1 MFRRRLIILIQVLSG
16 LLVGVGI
23 LFGVLAWRLS
33 TSPVS
38 LNFITPIIER
48 NFSAKDKS
56 YVVRVA
62 DTVLIWDGW
71 RRPADVRARDIRVFN
86 RDGKLLARL
95 PQVSIGI
102 SMGALLR
109 GRLAVS
115 SLGIRRLRA
124 SVARY
129 KDGEFTV
136 GLMPADGAAQNI
148 DGIIKSLAREL
159 SRSPSETD
167 GAFGYLKRV
176 AITES
181 QLVFNDRRAGI
192 VWRAPRADIIMVRG
206 KSGLSTDAAIAF
218 QVQDKWTRIF
228 AKLDYRRAAGL
239 FLAQTRFENLDP
251 SLISRSVAGLGDF
264 VNFNMPVTG
273 EVGLSV
279 TKAGVLKK
287 LSGEIMTPVGGI
299 AGDFEFAPDGD
310 AVSGLVRID
319 RLDISEIAK
328 RVPMFQRLV
337 GLNVI
342 FNGNIGGKGGRDGR
356 ITELEFNLVSG
367 EGALEFPEIWNAPQK
382 VKGIRLKGG
391 VSGDFDR
398 VDVAEA
404 IIDFGGPKIEAEA
417 HVQRVGDEARLQLDA
432 TLFEL
437 PFAGLDAYWP
447 EALGKTA
454 RKWVTTNIREGKANE
469 TNMRLVGWMPTG
481 DIDGLKVSSLNGTM
495 RYEGLEVDYWS
506 PLPKVKNAKGTAT
519 FSADRFDLVLS
530 GGDLR
535 EIKIDQALINMFDLD
550 TEKEQ
555 ISIDI
560 LMQGPLK
567 TALLVLD
574 HKPLSYVKKLGVS
587 ADGFEGDA
595 AIRLRM
601 DFPLDSNVSRD
612 ALKVSSSATLK
623 RVVLPMGPSGL
634 KFTEG
639 RLKFKL
645 VDDDMKVAGPVKLNG
660 VPVNLN
666 WHEIFGKKG
675 KIRSKYRLQAMLSD
689 AQRSALALKWADF
702 VSGPTG
708 VDMTYIKLRSGNRH
722 LKASIDLTEAEIARA
737 DLDFK
742 KSAGEQASAYLV
754 MEFGKDAQTKTADV
768 KFSGAALGGEASLAF
783 APTESELWR
792 LQLKQLSVKGKSI
805 HGVVARR
812 SDGVLE
818 ADVIADSFNIDEL
831 MAEQKAKKVGTEGET
846 DKPAALKINAK
857 IGVLKWGDKRQLKNA
872 DVSLRHDGSDVL
884 ALLLSG
890 HVGEGKSF
898 KIDYQPSPA
907 GYSLDVETDDFGG
920 SLQALDITKNVI
932 GGNFKISGKRSSLSA
947 AMEGKFSATQYRL
960 MKVPAIARIL
970 QVASLTGIIDAFEQK
985 GLEFDLLEGKFAYN
999 GGLLRLGDTRTYG
1012 SSIGITTAGTVDLN
1026 NDKAELSGAVVP
1038 AYTINRI
1045 IGQIPLLGQILTGGD
1060 NEGMFAATYSLKG
1073 PLADPKVS
1081 VNPLT
1086 AFAPGILRKFFGV
1099 LGAKTGN
1106 PDAPKITDPDK
1117 STNVPKR

>member
-1 MFRRRLIILIQVLSG
+1 
-16 LLVGVGI
+16 VGTGI

-33 TSPVS
+33 TAPVS

-48 NFSAKDKS
+48 NFSAADKS

-71 RRPADVRARDIRVFN
+71 RRPADVRARNIRVFS
-86 RDGKLLARL
+86 RDGKLLAQL

-102 SMGALLR
+102 SMRALLR

-129 KDGEFTV
+129 EDGEFTV
-136 GLMPADGAAQNI
+136 GLMPVDGAAQSI
-148 DGIIKSLAREL
+148 DGIIKNLAREL

-167 GAFGYLKRV
+167 GALGYLKRV

-181 QLVFNDRRAGI
+181 ELVFDDRRAGI
-192 VWRAPRADIIMVRG
+192 VWRAPRADIVMVRG
-206 KSGLSTDAAIAF
+206 NSGLRTDAAIAF

-264 VNFNMPVTG
+264 VNFDMPITG
-273 EVGLSV
+273 EVGMSV
-279 TKAGVLKK
+279 TKAGVLRK
-287 LSGEIMTPVGGI
+287 LSGEIMTPVGGL

-319 RLDISEIAK
+319 SLNVSEIAK
-328 RVPMFQRLV
+328 RVPIFQRLV
-337 GLNVI
+337 GLNLI
-342 FNGNIGGKGGRDGR
+342 LNGNIGGKGGRDGR
-356 ITELEFNLVSG
+356 ITELEFNVVSG
-367 EGALEFPEIWNAPQK
+367 AGALDFSEIWSAPQK
-382 VKGIRLKGG
+382 VKEIRVKGR

-398 VDVAEA
+398 LDVAEA

-437 PFAGLDAYWP
+437 PFAGLATYWP
-447 EALGKTA
+447 EGLGKTA
-454 RKWVTTNIREGKANE
+454 RKWVTTNIQKGSARE
-469 TNMRLVGWMPTG
+469 TNMRLIGWMPAG
-481 DIDGLKVSSLNGTM
+481 DIGGLKVSSLNGTM
-495 RYEGLEVDYWS
+495 RYDGLEVDYWS

-530 GGDLR
+530 GGDLH

-550 TEKEQ
+550 TEKEL
-555 ISIDI
+555 ISIDV

-574 HKPLSYVKKLGVS
+574 HKPLRYVKKLGVT

-639 RLKFKL
+639 HLKFKL
-645 VDDDMKVAGPVKLNG
+645 VGDDMKVAGPVKLNG
-660 VPVNLN
+660 VPTNLN
-666 WHEIFGKKG
+666 WHEVFGKKG
-675 KIRSKYRLQAMLSD
+675 KIRSQYRLQARLSD
-689 AQRSALALKWADF
+689 AQRSALGLKGAEF
-702 VSGPTG
+702 VSGPAG
-708 VDMTYIKLRSGNRH
+708 VDMTYVKLRSGDRH
-722 LKASIDLTEAEIARA
+722 LKASIDLTETAIERA
-737 DLDFK
+737 DLDLK
-742 KSAGEQASAYLV
+742 KNTGEQGAAFLV

-783 APTESELWR
+783 APTASELWR
-792 LQLKQLSVKGKSI
+792 LRLKQVSVKGKSI
-805 HGVVARR
+805 HGVVIRR
-812 SDGVLE
+812 TDGVLE

-831 MAEQKAKKVGTEGET
+831 MAEQKSEKASDKNITE
-846 DKPAALKINAK
+846 KPSALKINAK

-872 DVSLRHDGSDVL
+872 NVNLRHDGSDVM
-884 ALLLSG
+884 ALLLTG
-890 HVGEGKSF
+890 RVGAEKSF

-907 GYSLDVETDDFGG
+907 GYSLNVETDDFGG
-920 SLQALDITKNVI
+920 SLQALDMAKNVI
-932 GGNFKISGKRSSLSA
+932 GGNFKMAAKRPSLGA
-947 AMEGKFSATQYRL
+947 AMEGTFSATKYRL
-960 MKVPAIARIL
+960 KKVPAIARIL
-970 QVASLTGIIDAFEQK
+970 QVASLTGIVDAFEQK

-1012 SSIGITTAGTVDLN
+1012 SSIGITTAGTVDIN

-1073 PLADPKVS
+1073 PLANPKVS
-1081 VNPLT
+1081 VNPLA